1 MSGMVVACAAYAD
14 GRRVADVSIEELD
27 RWLDREGQF
36 VWVGLNEPSE
46 ECLVQIQGRLGLH
59 DLAVE
64 DAHRAH
70 QRPKAEEYGDS
81 LFVVLRTAERAGD
94 TATAFGET
102 HVFVGP
108 RYVVAIRHGSTQ
120 PYTEVRTRCESAP
133 QLLRQGPGFVLY
145 ALMDCVVDRYFP
157 VVDGLEDQLGALE
170 DEIFEGRAGRDAT
183 ERIYGLKRELIGVKR
198 GIAPMI
204 EVCNRLA
211 RFNVALIPD
220 ETRLYIR
227 DVYDHAL
234 RINESIDNQRELL
247 TSALE
252 ANLSLISVR
261 QNDIMK
267 QLAAWAAILAV
278 PTLLAGVWGMNFKS
292 MPELEVA
299 YGYPI
304 AVGLMLTTCGFLWS
318 RFRRAGWL

>member
-1 MSGMVVACAAYAD
+1 MVVACAAYAD
-14 GRRVADVSIEELD
+14 GRRVADVPIEELD

-36 VWVGLNEPSE
+36 VWIGLNEPSE
-46 ECLVQIQGRLGLH
+46 ECLSKIQRVLGLH
-59 DLAVE
+59 DLAIE

-70 QRPKAEEYGDS
+70 QRPKVEEYGDS
-81 LFVVLRTAERAGD
+81 LFVVLRTVQRANGENE
-94 TATAFGET
+94 TLFGET

-108 RYVVAIRHGSTQ
+108 RYVVSIRHGSTQ
-120 PYTEVRTRCESAP
+120 AYTEMRGRCEAAP
-133 QLLRQGPGFVLY
+133 ALLKQGPGFVLY

-157 VVDGLEDQLGALE
+157 VVDALEDQLGVLE

-183 ERIYGLKRELIGVKR
+183 ERIYGLKRDLIGVKR

-211 RFNVALIPD
+211 RFGVGLIAE

-278 PTLLAGVWGMNFKS
+278 PTMLAGVWGMNFKA
-292 MPELEVA
+292 MPDLELA
-299 YGYPI
+299 FGYPL
-304 AVGLMLTTCGFLWS
+304 ALALMAGTSTFLWS